1 LILGSA
7 IDPQLG
13 PVLLFGMGGQLVD
26 VWQDQA
32 LGLPPLTTTLA
43 RRMIEETRIARVLDG
58 IRGRLPVDRA
68 ALDQLLVR
76 FSYLVIEQPWIKEI
90 DVNPLLATPN
100 QLVAL
105 DARIV
110 LHDPET
116 DELHLPQ
123 PAIRPYPQQYVV
135 EWTLRDGTSAM
146 IRPIRPEDEPLIVQF
161 HHTLSE
167 HSVYMRYFGP
177 LPVAQRI
184 EHQRLTRMCF
194 IDYDR
199 EMALVVERKDAA
211 TGKRMI
217 IGVGRLIKLHDRNEA
232 EWAVVLSDAYQRH
245 GVGSELLRR
254 LVLVARDERLSRIF
268 AEILPENRGMLRVA
282 EKQGFR
288 LRRLL
293 SEHIVIAEINL

>member
-1 LILGSA
+1 
-7 IDPQLG
+7 
-13 PVLLFGMGGQLVD
+13 
-26 VWQDQA
+26 
-32 LGLPPLTTTLA
+32 
-43 RRMIEETRIARVLDG
+43 
-58 IRGRLPVDRA
+58 
-68 ALDQLLVR
+68 
-76 FSYLVIEQPWIKEI
+76 
-90 DVNPLLATPN
+90 
-100 QLVAL
+100 
-105 DARIV
+105 
-110 LHDPET
+110 
-116 DELHLPQ
+116 
-123 PAIRPYPQQYVV
+123 
-135 EWTLRDGTSAM
+135 
-146 IRPIRPEDEPLIVQF
+146 
-161 HHTLSE
+161 
-167 HSVYMRYFGP
+167 MRYFGP